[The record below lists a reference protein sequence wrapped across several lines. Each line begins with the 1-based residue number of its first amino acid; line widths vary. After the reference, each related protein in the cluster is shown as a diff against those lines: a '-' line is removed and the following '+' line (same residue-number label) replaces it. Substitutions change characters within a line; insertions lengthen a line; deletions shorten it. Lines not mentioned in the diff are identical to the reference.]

1 MCTTC
6 AHHVLPCAQPVLTM
20 CTPCAH
26 ACAQPVLTM
35 CTTCCAAVQGQCDS
49 LCNQTSVL
57 EYKDLIENTFSV
69 CNNPNGTQQE
79 CDPGV
84 CVCVWACICVCVCV
98 CLRVHVCVCVCV
110 CVRVLYLNLCL
121 CLCLCLQPK
130 SVDRRMHARRLCV
143 LAAHFLLPHKLHLRG
158 RYWSYQG
165 KCV

>member
-1 MCTTC
+1 MIVPVQTRACQGTQRTGPFLPTLFALLLTMCTTC

-69 CNNPNGTQQE
+69 CSNPDGEQRE
-79 CDPGV
+79 CDSGV
-84 CVCVWACICVCVCV
+84 CARVWACVCVCV
-98 CLRVHVCVCVCV
+98 GACACVCMCVCLRVCVCVCV
-110 CVRVLYLNLCL
+110 CALP
-121 CLCLCLQPK
+121 QPL
-130 SVDRRMHARRLCV
+130 SVPVPVPAT
-143 LAAHFLLPHKLHLRG
+143 
-158 RYWSYQG
+158 
-165 KCV
+165 